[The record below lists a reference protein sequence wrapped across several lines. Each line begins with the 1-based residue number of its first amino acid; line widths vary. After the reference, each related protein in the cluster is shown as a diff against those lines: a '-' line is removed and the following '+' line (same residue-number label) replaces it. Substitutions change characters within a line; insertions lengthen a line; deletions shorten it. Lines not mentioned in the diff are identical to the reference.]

1 MLLNI
6 GFPHINAADGSSKL
20 KFGIKSETIM
30 RINTEMQTFW
40 IVKKYTL
47 RFIPISF
54 INNIVYNLTINYSM
68 FAAP

>member
-1 MLLNI
+1 MILNI
-6 GFPHINAADGSSKL
+6 GFPHVNAADESSKL
-20 KFGIKSETIM
+20 KIGTKSETIM

-54 INNIVYNLTINYSM
+54 TNTVYNLTINYSM